1 MSKSRPCLCQPSLGR
16 NLELLGWKGKTGL
29 PDSKRRARA
38 AEKSWPRALVSLSSL
53 ENRRCVSSPLTAAP
67 GFSSSRVFPWSFAV
81 EATQSLPEIH
91 DSDFDLPKRWGRGS
105 GIKQVEWSVAFL
117 REEGRLSLHP
127 LRWCRALSEDLEGGS
142 QGPLGCRESLKAQGW
157 VSLKVSA
164 PRLCPA
170 VAPIQV
176 WGAERHGQLRKPHW
190 AWLGWAVA
198 EALVAGSDT
207 GWPVALSLLPSASA
221 SHALQ
226 PQRQREAWF
235 CLGDLAGA
243 PGLFPSKRHG
253 FPLLS
258 IRSFRSEKGKDPTP
272 VKRLHRCPIW
282 PGDTSFIKLWN
293 VTYFFYSEA
302 HTSLGLFWFSW
313 CFKIAVQC
321 ALLPRL
327 ATVAFGQRSCDPDS
341 QRDSGEER
349 AWGWGRG
356 PGCSGMNDG
365 CLQSCAVVLSGWTGS
380 GK

>member
-1 MSKSRPCLCQPSLGR
+1 MREGQRYKAGR
-16 NLELLGWKGKTGL
+16 MERGL
-29 PDSKRRARA
+29 SERGRA
-38 AEKSWPRALVSLSSL
+38 
-53 ENRRCVSSPLTAAP
+53 T
-67 GFSSSRVFPWSFAV
+67 FSSSPKMMSSTVWGFGGWVARPPWL
-81 EATQSLPEIH
+81 Q
-91 DSDFDLPKRWGRGS
+91 
-105 GIKQVEWSVAFL
+105 
-117 REEGRLSLHP
+117 RE
-127 LRWCRALSEDLEGGS
+127 LEGPG
-142 QGPLGCRESLKAQGW
+142 
-157 VSLKVSA
+157 VSLLKGVGPKAVSSCGSNPSLRSRA
-164 PRLCPA
+164 S
-170 VAPIQV
+170 
-176 WGAERHGQLRKPHW
+176 WQLRKPHW

-221 SHALQ
+221 SHVLR

-235 CLGDLAGA
+235 CLGHLAGP

-313 CFKIAVQC
+313 CFKIAAQC